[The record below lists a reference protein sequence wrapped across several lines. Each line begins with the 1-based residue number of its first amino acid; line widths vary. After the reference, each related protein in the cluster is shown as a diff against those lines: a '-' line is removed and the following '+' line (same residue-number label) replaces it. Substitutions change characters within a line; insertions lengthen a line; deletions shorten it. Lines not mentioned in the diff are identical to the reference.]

1 MNNKLIKKILNK
13 IKVKLMN
20 FSRRKKKYKD
30 RENKWQLQN
39 LNNIMNMRKNL
50 TMKIIIIH
58 LKNRTAVKIRMLNQ
72 MNKIPQRVHSKIYRI
87 KQNL

>member
-58 LKNRTAVKIRMLNQ
+58 LNNRTAVRIRVLNQ

>member
-58 LKNRTAVKIRMLNQ
+58 LNNRTAVRIRVLNQ

-87 KQNL
+87 K